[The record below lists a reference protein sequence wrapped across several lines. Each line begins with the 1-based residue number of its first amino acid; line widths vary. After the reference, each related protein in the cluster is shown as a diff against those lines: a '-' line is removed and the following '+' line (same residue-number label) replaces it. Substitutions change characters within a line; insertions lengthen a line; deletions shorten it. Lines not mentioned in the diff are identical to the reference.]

1 MEQTVYIDV
10 FFLVN
15 FSMDFLGLFLA
26 ASLLGKRRSA
36 LRLLLSAIFGGAY
49 ACFALI
55 APLDEVFFGFSFLLD
70 AFSCLIMSAIAVFE
84 RRAWRGIF
92 SFAVVFGA
100 LSILLGGAM
109 TALFYAFNRLGLD
122 KAFNG
127 GATDS
132 SGDGISVWLF
142 AFLATISGF
151 MALIGGKFLKRKG
164 LRQCGAIEI
173 EYRGRTV
180 CLECATDSGNL
191 LREPI
196 SQLPCILVELD
207 AMRGV
212 LSSKFCDC
220 VRRGELDGFS
230 AIDAS
235 RIRIVPAR
243 TASGDAMLIG
253 IRPDRL
259 RLDMGKGYGTL
270 DAYVVF
276 SCEKISALGARA
288 LIPSELA
295 LGAA

>member
-26 ASLLGKRRSA
+26 ASLLGKRRSV
-36 LRLLLSAIFGGAY
+36 LRLLLSAVFGGAY

-70 AFSCLIMSAIAVFE
+70 AISCFVMSAIAVYE
-84 RRAWRGIF
+84 RRSLRGVF
-92 SFAVVFGA
+92 SFAIVFGA
-100 LSILLGGAM
+100 LSVLLGGAM

-122 KAFNG
+122 DAFKS
-127 GATDS
+127 GAGEA

-196 SQLPCILVELD
+196 SQLPCVLVELD
-207 AMRGV
+207 SMRGV
-212 LSSKFCDC
+212 LSKGFCDC

-243 TASGDAMLIG
+243 TAAGDTMLVG

-276 SCEKISALGARA
+276 SCEKISAHGAKA